1 MRETREMNRIRPYEP
16 RDLPD
21 VYQVCVRTG
30 ASGSDAT
37 GDFSSNDLLGDIFA
51 APYVTLEPHLAW
63 VVDTGDRV
71 AGYLVATA
79 DTPAFIERYRTE
91 WLPGFAAKYQLTEP
105 AVSLEERLIAR
116 GLRPDSMISPG
127 TEQFPAH
134 LHIDLLPELQG
145 QGFGRALMRLLL
157 HSLSDLG
164 VPGVHLG
171 VGIQNLGARAFYA
184 RLGFRPLPASPD
196 DETLLGIRT
205 NAVV

>member
-1 MRETREMNRIRPYEP
+1 MNRIRPYEP

-21 VYQVCVRTG
+21 VYKVCVRTG

-37 GDFSSNDLLGDIFA
+37 GDFSSDDLLGDIFA

-79 DTPAFIERYRTE
+79 NTPAFVERYQTE

-116 GLRPDSMISPG
+116 GLCPDTMISPG

-145 QGFGRALMRLLL
+145 KGFGRALMRLLL
-157 HSLSDLG
+157 RSLQERG
-164 VPGVHLG
+164 VPGVHLE
-171 VGIQNLGARAFYA
+171 VGINNLGARAFYA
-184 RLGFRPLPASPD
+184 RLGFRPMPGDPGN
-196 DETLLGIRT
+196 ETLLGIRT
-205 NAVV
+205 DAVV